1 MSILACWCGETA
13 LERFSAAY
21 RRCPRCRTLV
31 CVAQPATPGFGEP
44 ESGLNGTDHSF
55 PPRAALP
62 GPPDLDAQAAMDL
75 PERCT
80 HWLRALTSFKTPPA
94 QVLEIGCPHGGFTA
108 LAEAA
113 GFIAAGLALSPRV
126 ADFGREAFG
135 AMIFTGPVESH
146 GFASASLDAVCLF
159 DVLEHLPDPL
169 ATLGHCAR
177 LLKDDGVLLVQTP
190 KYPEQASL
198 SDLETAGHPF
208 LDLMRGTEHRHL
220 FSAHSAEELMQRIG
234 LPHTLFQPAVFPD
247 QDMFFVAGKKPIGR
261 TDPDQLRA
269 HLGAGPRARLARALI
284 DGRENYEEA
293 RAVIARQDET
303 IRALNK
309 SAEALR
315 ALSRSPVFRCLRRL
329 GPWAWVDRGLLA
341 KDTAVTALART
352 SGEPGPGAAVAGTPE
367 NPGQN
372 AAGTY
377 APKQPGPGAALRSV
391 GVDLIPLLP
400 GGANGGAKIVALSLI
415 DQLAR
420 AHPDCN
426 FTLFTSDNAHDEI
439 AWLDRDNVRRVCTVR
454 TLAGA
459 AEKGLP
465 IARLAGLINRLRSV
479 PISGRTLW
487 RIKALFWKIWALGN
501 HKKGALAEY
510 GVQTLLCPF
519 TLPFVYDPAVP
530 TVSIVHDLQ
539 YLYYPQFFSMEEQFE
554 RERNFRQ
561 AVSLADTIICV
572 SSYVR
577 ETVLEKSEA
586 TPDRVGFIHTRLA
599 ARLPEPDPDTLGR
612 LGLDKNGYLFY
623 PANAWAHKN
632 HRMLFT
638 AFGMFRAGNP
648 DSKLK
653 LVLTGAM
660 NDAMRALQNEAGLM
674 GLSESILFAGFK
686 SEPEFAAILENCLA
700 LIFPSLYEGFG
711 MPVLEAMAHGKPVLC
726 SAATSLPEI
735 AGDAALFFDPNKPD
749 DIKNAIERLL
759 NNPELAQRLARKG
772 RERARQFGGA
782 DEMARE
788 YWEAMERGMKTGGKL
803 Y

>member
-1 MSILACWCGETA
+1 MSRLACWCGETV
-13 LERFSAAY
+13 LERFSTTY
-21 RRCPRCRTLV
+21 QRCVRCRTLV
-31 CVAQPATPGFGEP
+31 CVSRPAESAPGEP
-44 ESGLNGTDHSF
+44 EYGKDQSC
-55 PPRAALP
+55 PPRTARP
-62 GPPDLDAQAAMDL
+62 GPPDLDARAAMDL
-75 PERCT
+75 PERCA
-80 HWLRALTSFKTPPA
+80 HWLRVLLSFKTPPA
-94 QVLEIGCPHGGFTA
+94 QVLEIGCSHGGFTA

-113 GFIAAGLALSPRV
+113 GFIAAGVELSPRA
-126 ADFGREAFG
+126 ADYGRVAFG
-135 AMIFTGPVESH
+135 VMIFAGPVESH
-146 GFASASLDAVCLF
+146 GFAKGSLDAVCLF

-169 ATLGHCAR
+169 GTLGHCAR
-177 LLKDDGVLLVQTP
+177 LLKDDGILLVQTP
-190 KYPEQASL
+190 KYPEHASL
-198 SDLETAGHPF
+198 SDLEIAGHPF
-208 LDLMRGTEHRHL
+208 LDKMREAKHPHL
-220 FSAHSAEELMQRIG
+220 FSAHSAEELMHRIG
-234 LPHTLFQPAVFPD
+234 LTRVVFQPAVFPA
-247 QDMFFVAGKKPIGR
+247 QDMFFVASKEHIIQP
-261 TDPDQLRA
+261 DPGEIRA
-269 HLGAGPRARLARALI
+269 CLGASPQARLVRALI
-284 DGRENYEEA
+284 DGRESYEESQ
-293 RAVIARQDET
+293 AVVARQDET
-303 IRALNK
+303 IRTLNK

-341 KDTAVTALART
+341 KDAAGTAAA
-352 SGEPGPGAAVAGTPE
+352 EKPGPGAP
-367 NPGQN
+367 
-372 AAGTY
+372 
-377 APKQPGPGAALRSV
+377 LRSV

-400 GGANGGAKIVALSLI
+400 GGENGGAKIVALSLI
-415 DQLAR
+415 DHLAR

-426 FTLFTSDNAHDEI
+426 FTLFTSDSAHDEI
-439 AWLDRDNVRRVCTVR
+439 AWLDRYNVRRICTVR

-465 IARLAGLINRLRSV
+465 IARLAGLVNRLRSV

-501 HKKGALAEY
+501 HKKGALAQY

-539 YLYYPQFFSMEEQFE
+539 YLYYPQFFSLEQQFE

-561 AVSLADTIICV
+561 AVSLADSIICV
-572 SSYVR
+572 SDYVR

-599 ARLPEPDPDTLGR
+599 ARLPEPDPDTLAS
-612 LGLDKNGYLFY
+612 LGLSKNGYLFY

-638 AFGMFRAGNP
+638 AFGMFRADNP
-648 DSKLK
+648 ASKLK
-653 LVLTGAM
+653 LVLTGTM
-660 NDAMRALQNEAGLM
+660 NDAMRALQNEAETM
-674 GLSESILFAGFK
+674 GLAASVLFAGFR
-686 SEPEFAAILENCLA
+686 PEAQFAAILENCLA

-735 AGDAALFFDPNKPD
+735 AGDAALFFDPNKPA

-759 NNPELAQRLARKG
+759 ANPELAERLARKG

-782 DEMARE
+782 EEMAGE
-788 YWEAMERGMKTGGKL
+788 YWEAMERGIKTGGKL
-803 Y
+803 S